1 MVPKVFVRHFR
12 RYCISVDMNIIMI
25 KDTLSPGTR
34 YRTQSEKDPH
44 YQRRMR
50 LRRRQI
56 ESSDEGSR

>member
-1 MVPKVFVRHFR
+1 MELRIFKVKTD
-12 RYCISVDMNIIMI
+12 I
-25 KDTLSPGTR
+25 LSPGTR

-50 LRRRQI
+50 LRRNRV